1 MQFAV
6 IRKKSNPAQI
16 SRKMT
21 SLLKFLDR
29 QPKTWLWC
37 ETIALALFVGY
48 LDYVT
53 GYEVS
58 IILLYA
64 IPIVLMVWFNDKSS
78 AIFIAI
84 LCSIIWWWAD
94 EAAGHIYLEGW
105 HHIWQ
110 TGEGLAF
117 FLLFV
122 QAGHALKTHAALWK
136 HSRQLEQA
144 IICISEQEQQRIG
157 RDLHDGICQ
166 YFAAIGCAAGALRH
180 NLEKHCAAQAR
191 DAGEIEDLVM
201 KGVEQ
206 TRNLARGLFPVE
218 SDESGLQSALQT
230 LAASASRLLNL
241 KCSFETDGGPV
252 PVFDNDCATH
262 LYRIAQESISNAK
275 RHGRADAALIRL
287 SQDDARISLS
297 VSDNGVG
304 IGPQLAEGTGMGLGI
319 MRYRAH
325 LIGGDFA
332 IAARPEGG
340 TLVTC
345 SFLQPP

>member
-1 MQFAV
+1 
-6 IRKKSNPAQI
+6 
-16 SRKMT
+16 MT
-21 SLLKFLDR
+21 SLLKFLQR
-29 QPKTWLWC
+29 QPKAWLWG
-37 ETIALALFVGY
+37 ETITLALLVGY
-48 LDYVT
+48 IDYVT

-58 IILLYA
+58 IILFYA
-64 IPIVLMVWFNDKSS
+64 IPIVLMVWFNDRSS

-94 EAAGHIYLEGW
+94 EASGHIYLEGW
-105 HHIWQ
+105 HHLWQ

-122 QAGHALKTHAALWK
+122 QAGHTIKGQAALWK
-136 HSRQLEQA
+136 RTHELEQA
-144 IICISEQEQQRIG
+144 IITISEQEQQRIG

-166 YFAAIGCAAGALRH
+166 YLAAIGCAAGALRH
-180 NLEKHCAAQAR
+180 NLEKHSAVQAK
-191 DAGEIEDLVM
+191 DAGEIEDLIM

-218 SDESGLQSALQT
+218 NDESGLQSALQT
-230 LAASASRLLNL
+230 LAATSSRLLNL
-241 KCSFETDGGPV
+241 KCSFETDGPA
-252 PVFDNDCATH
+252 PVFDNDRATH

-275 RHGRADAALIRL
+275 RHGKAEAAIIRL
-287 SQDDARISLS
+287 TQKDARISLS

-304 IGPQLAEGTGMGLGI
+304 IGSHGSEGTGMGLGI
-319 MRYRAH
+319 MRYRAR

-332 IAARPEGG
+332 IAPQPEGG

-345 SFLQPP
+345 SFLQPS